1 MSLEYYSLI
10 HPVETIKQPKV
21 IELPEQIT
29 SGMPLLEDAVNITLA
44 QFDVETKDFITAHR
58 LKDYRRK
65 QYTMSLL
72 PEVPVMFDQLL
83 EGGEYWRAK
92 LRA

>member
-10 HPVETIKQPKV
+10 HTVKKIRQPKV
-21 IELPEQIT
+21 FELPEQIA
-29 SGMPLLEDAVNITLA
+29 SGVPLLEDAVEITLA
-44 QFDVETKDFITAHR
+44 QYDLETKDFITAHR

-65 QYTMSLL
+65 QYTMTLL
-72 PEVPVMFDQLL
+72 PEVKVMFDQLL

-92 LRA
+92 LRS